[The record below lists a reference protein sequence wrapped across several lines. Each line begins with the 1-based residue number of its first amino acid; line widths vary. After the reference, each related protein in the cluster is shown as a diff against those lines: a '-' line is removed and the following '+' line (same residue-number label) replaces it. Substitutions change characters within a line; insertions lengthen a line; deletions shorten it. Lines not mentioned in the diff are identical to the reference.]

1 MPEPSPAFEATIT
14 CVDCGGV
21 AHLISFFPPDE
32 PPDPAEVVLTYRC
45 ADCGDRWDIVPA
57 DDTFGED

>member
-1 MPEPSPAFEATIT
+1 MSEPGPAFEATIT

-21 AHLISFFPPDE
+21 AHLISYPSPDE
-32 PPDPAEVVLTYRC
+32 PPDPEQTVLTYRC

-57 DDTFGED
+57 DDTFE